1 MYTRS
6 PIFVTRI
13 RTTDTNSTTFIAIV
27 NYPLPSSS
35 SESRSS
41 YHSVLFIRRNAPIV
55 LFARIQHLLINPS
68 WTRHRQ
74 QCVARQRW
82 TQQRRD
88 RTNRALNRRPQ
99 QREHAVS
106 LQNTP
111 DFWNYLHRKL
121 RRPLLLRRLLDPRGR
136 HGRFL
141 LHVLGLGG
149 FRGFR
154 GQIGASVP
162 GMLLDLHVRVHNRGE
177 LRRGKCARWGR
188 ERRFSRLNRAIRG
201 RRICA

>member
-41 YHSVLFIRRNAPIV
+41 YHPVLFIRRNAPV
-55 LFARIQHLLINPS
+55 MLFARIQHLLINPS

-74 QCVARQRW
+74 QCVARQRR

-111 DFWNYLHRKL
+111 DFWNTCTENSAARFCSAVCSIPAGDTGVSSSTCSALAGSAVSAAKSA
-121 RRPLLLRRLLDPRGR
+121 PRYQGCC
-136 HGRFL
+136 L
-141 LHVLGLGG
+141 
-149 FRGFR
+149 
-154 GQIGASVP
+154 
-162 GMLLDLHVRVHNRGE
+162 
-177 LRRGKCARWGR
+177 
-188 ERRFSRLNRAIRG
+188 
-201 RRICA
+201 ICM